1 MHRSLL
7 GAAAATAAALAL
19 AAPAGAATF
28 GSPGLGDPF
37 FPLAGN
43 GGYDVGHY
51 GLTLDYDRSGNRLEG
66 STLIS
71 ATATQSLD
79 RFDLD
84 LRGFS
89 ISRLDVN
96 GAPATFTRDGQ
107 ELHDH
112 AARPSRA
119 PGRRSRFAS
128 TTRACPSPRST
139 RTGRSRAGS

>member
-51 GLTLDYDRSGNRLEG
+51 GLTLDYTGR
-66 STLIS
+66 
-71 ATATQSLD
+71 ATAS
-79 RFDLD
+79 
-84 LRGFS
+84 RG
-89 ISRLDVN
+89 
-96 GAPATFTRDGQ
+96 
-107 ELHDH
+107 
-112 AARPSRA
+112 AR
-119 PGRRSRFAS
+119 
-128 TTRACPSPRST
+128 
-139 RTGRSRAGS
+139 